1 MANGI
6 KPTGKIGTN
15 AWIMG
20 MVGLFISVWVIA
32 KGWEAGSK

>member
-1 MANGI
+1 MAKYEMN
-6 KPTGKIGTN
+6 TKIGTT

-20 MVGLFISVWVIA
+20 MVGLFVSVWVIA

>member
-6 KPTGKIGTN
+6 KTNGKIGSNT
-15 AWIMG
+15 WIMG